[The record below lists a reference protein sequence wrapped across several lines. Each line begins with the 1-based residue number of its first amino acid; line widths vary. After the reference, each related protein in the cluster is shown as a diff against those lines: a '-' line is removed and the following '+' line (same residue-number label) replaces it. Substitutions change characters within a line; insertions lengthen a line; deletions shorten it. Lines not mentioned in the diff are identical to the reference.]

1 MLRNEEI
8 KRKNGARSVFVLVIL
23 FVILLAAASGV
34 SFAKNLLS
42 SSGGYNAL
50 VSTFIIYLN
59 GGVSYNLA
67 IYCGQ

>member
-8 KRKNGARSVFVLVIL
+8 KRKNGVRSVFVLVIL

-42 SSGGYNAL
+42 SSGGDNAQ
-50 VSTFIIYLN
+50 VSTLIIDLN
-59 GGVSYNLA
+59 GGVAYNLA
-67 IYCGQ
+67 IAC

>member
-8 KRKNGARSVFVLVIL
+8 KRKNGVRSVFVLVIL

-42 SSGGYNAL
+42 
-50 VSTFIIYLN
+50 
-59 GGVSYNLA
+59 
-67 IYCGQ
+67 